1 MNSTQTTTGTN
12 PPMSNQPPSFMA
24 SFTPILLMIFVF
36 YFLMIRPQQ
45 KRENKKRAMQDSLK
59 RGDKIVTLSG
69 IIGTVH
75 KVISKDEISVEIAEG
90 VRIRML
96 KSSVAELLD
105 KNSSLGRISAA
116 EDQEEQNS
124 KVK

>member
-1 MNSTQTTTGTN
+1 M
-12 PPMSNQPPSFMA
+12 
-24 SFTPILLMIFVF
+24 
-36 YFLMIRPQQ
+36 
-45 KRENKKRAMQDSLK
+45 K